1 MQRFGETCTF
11 YLQHWKQKASVR
23 FLRNSAFYLAPD
35 NAEINLNMNNEFQ
48 HAENKL
54 SLCLIQCSVE
64 LPADC
69 KTLAELMTL
78 GLDYKGLEVHW

>member
-1 MQRFGETCTF
+1 MRR
-11 YLQHWKQKASVR
+11 S
-23 FLRNSAFYLAPD
+23 LRKSTFYLAPAD
-35 NAEINLNMNNEFQ
+35 AEINLNMNNEFQ

-54 SLCLIQCSVE
+54 SLCLIQCNVE

-78 GLDYKGLEVHW
+78 GLDYEGLEVRW